1 MMKQKTLFAVASG
14 SGGHIIPALVLI
26 QQWKQ
31 DNPYGRVI
39 FCTGT
44 KKLDLLLLRDN
55 PDIDKVITF
64 SLTQWNSKK
73 FWKLPLLLL
82 QLVQIFFKS
91 LFITINYRP
100 HTIINTGGILAIPL
114 SYAAKCS
121 SQAIY
126 TYELN
131 VIPGKAVKA
140 LLPCSTT
147 IYSPFLA
154 TKHHCQFLGKDFS
167 HKCTYAPYPLRFTQK
182 EQTITKEDAVC
193 TINKLIPHSALR
205 LTATKKT
212 LFLLGGS
219 QGSALLNKA
228 LLEYLSAPEQAE
240 LCKEIQIIH
249 QTGTHTTIDWKRWYQ
264 DKNISAFTFSY
275 HNDIA
280 TLYAGA
286 DLIITRAGAG
296 TLFEIAFFQKP
307 CIVVP
312 LQATTTSHQIDN
324 AKAML
329 EHYPTLITIIDQN
342 DVQHDP
348 TLLGK
353 TLYKKLYNHQN

>member
-1 MMKQKTLFAVASG
+1 MKQKTLFAVASG

-31 DNPYGRVI
+31 DNPDGTVI

-44 KKLDLLLLRDN
+44 KKLDLQLVHNN
-55 PDIDKVITF
+55 PHINKIITF
-64 SLTQWNSKK
+64 SLAQWNIKK
-73 FWKLPLLLL
+73 CWKLPVVLL
-82 QLVQIFFKS
+82 QLIYIFFTA
-91 LFITINYRP
+91 LFLTLKHRP
-100 HTIINTGGILAIPL
+100 FTMINTGGILAIPL
-114 SYAAKCS
+114 AYAAKCS
-121 SQAIY
+121 AQALY

-147 IYSPFLA
+147 IYSPFLT
-154 TKHHCQFLGKDFS
+154 TKHHCRFLGKDFS
-167 HKCTYAPYPLRFTQK
+167 HKCTFAPYPLRFT
-182 EQTITKEDAVC
+182 EQEKALTKEDAIKA
-193 TINKLIPHSALR
+193 INKHLPSNSIP

-212 LFLLGGS
+212 IFLLGGS
-219 QGSALLNKA
+219 QGSALLNKS
-228 LLEYLSAPEQAE
+228 LFEYLNAPEQAE
-240 LCKEIQIIH
+240 LCNEIQIIH
-249 QTGTHTTIDWKRWYQ
+249 QTGTNTTIDWKKWYQ
-264 DKNISAFTFSY
+264 EKNIPAFTFSY

-280 TLYAGA
+280 TLYACA

-307 CIVVP
+307 CIVIP

-329 EHYPTLITIIDQN
+329 EHYPKLVTIIDQN
-342 DVQHDP
+342 NVQQNP
-348 TLLGK
+348 TILGK
-353 TLYKKLYNHQN
+353 TIYKKLYNHTT